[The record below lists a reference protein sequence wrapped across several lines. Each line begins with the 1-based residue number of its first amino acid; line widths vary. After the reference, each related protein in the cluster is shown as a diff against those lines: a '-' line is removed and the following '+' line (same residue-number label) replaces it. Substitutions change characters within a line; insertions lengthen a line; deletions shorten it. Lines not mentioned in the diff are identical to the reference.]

1 MQISFCFENFF
12 RSVINE
18 NTDLFC
24 YAENFLDLYYVLLCK
39 KKKKSDIYLI
49 KVQICFVM
57 QKKFKSVF
65 NENTD

>member
-18 NTDLFC
+18 NTDFI
-24 YAENFLDLYYVLLCK
+24 LLCRKFFRSVLCFAMQK
-39 KKKKSDIYLI
+39 KNSDIYLI

-57 QKKFKSVF
+57 QKKFRPVF

>member
-39 KKKKSDIYLI
+39 KKFRYIFNKS
-49 KVQICFVM
+49 
-57 QKKFKSVF
+57 
-65 NENTD
+65 TDLFCYAKEI

>member
-1 MQISFCFENFF
+1 MKIQISFCKQKNSNLCLIKMQISFCFEKFF

-39 KKKKSDIYLI
+39 KKIQIYI
-49 KVQICFVM
+49 
-57 QKKFKSVF
+57 
-65 NENTD
+65 